1 MTHLYNKI
9 SQELLQRFKKIVGES
24 YFFNEEEHKWAYA
37 FGGTMIEPEWL
48 PDLILIP
55 QNSTQIS
62 EILAIANENRIPV
75 TARGSG
81 TSLSA
86 GHLTPYGGIVL
97 DLSSMD
103 KILSIDI
110 ENNFV
115 EIEPGVICDELNEK
129 LKPYGYFF
137 PPDPGSSSVATIGGM
152 VATNAGGVQAF
163 KYGVTQ
169 NYVLFLEVIFPNG
182 KKVKLGSNVLKT
194 VSSYNLKDL
203 LIGSEGTLG
212 VITKI
217 GLKIRPLPKSR
228 KLGFFIFD
236 DIDRLTEAVL
246 EIRRKGIVTN
256 LFEFM
261 DKITVTAIFDYLGG
275 DFQEYPRGYAL
286 LAEIDGI
293 NENSVEEE
301 FSILLDLIIKQNPL
315 FYKIANSLEEREV
328 LIGARK
334 SALPA
339 YSRIGPSYS
348 VEDCTIKITNFA
360 DFIKKFEELPL
371 KLNIPNIVT
380 ALVCHMEGN
389 MHPTFIFNENDPKDR
404 ADFERAID
412 YLYKEIV
419 IPMGGSI
426 TGEHGIGKVK
436 TPFLILEHG
445 NDVVELMYRIKKLI
459 DPNMIL
465 NPGAGK
471 GDIRPLKSF
480 HLIRQLKNQND
491 KLLELNCMRCGFCQ
505 ICPSKIYFK
514 SEAYS
519 PRGRLSLLN
528 ALVHDELS
536 LKNVDLINKIFH
548 TCTLCGQCY
557 LKCPAGV
564 KTHQI
569 FEKAREI
576 LHEKR

>member
-1 MTHLYNKI
+1 
-9 SQELLQRFKKIVGES
+9 
-24 YFFNEEEHKWAYA
+24 
-37 FGGTMIEPEWL
+37 
-48 PDLILIP
+48 
-55 QNSTQIS
+55 
-62 EILAIANENRIPV
+62 
-75 TARGSG
+75 
-81 TSLSA
+81 
-86 GHLTPYGGIVL
+86 
-97 DLSSMD
+97 
-103 KILSIDI
+103 
-110 ENNFV
+110 
-115 EIEPGVICDELNEK
+115 
-129 LKPYGYFF
+129 
-137 PPDPGSSSVATIGGM
+137 
-152 VATNAGGVQAF
+152 
-163 KYGVTQ
+163 
-169 NYVLFLEVIFPNG
+169 
-182 KKVKLGSNVLKT
+182 
-194 VSSYNLKDL
+194 
-203 LIGSEGTLG
+203 
-212 VITKI
+212 
-217 GLKIRPLPKSR
+217 
-228 KLGFFIFD
+228 
-236 DIDRLTEAVL
+236 
-246 EIRRKGIVTN
+246 
-256 LFEFM
+256 
-261 DKITVTAIFDYLGG
+261 
-275 DFQEYPRGYAL
+275 
-286 LAEIDGI
+286 
-293 NENSVEEE
+293 
-301 FSILLDLIIKQNPL
+301 
-315 FYKIANSLEEREV
+315 
-328 LIGARK
+328 
-334 SALPA
+334 
-339 YSRIGPSYS
+339 
-348 VEDCTIKITNFA
+348 
-360 DFIKKFEELPL
+360 
-371 KLNIPNIVT
+371 NIPNIVT